1 MREQEGDEKNNMTA
15 SNAKAGEGSGS
26 DVRNS
31 KVRHNLRSLS
41 IDGE

>member
-1 MREQEGDEKNNMTA
+1 MKKNNLRA
-15 SNAKAGEGSGS
+15 SDAEAGEGSGS